1 MLIEG
6 CYKNILK
13 ELFTISPGLNLHE
26 KKKIVKNKTNFY
38 MIKKHLRTIKNLQ
51 EAITKLFS
59 PFSSTFLDS
68 PYAPNFELFHTE
80 NL

>member
-38 MIKKHLRTIKNLQ
+38 MIKKHLRIIKKSSRSNY
-51 EAITKLFS
+51 KVVFS
-59 PFSSTFLDS
+59 IFIHFS
-68 PYAPNFELFHTE
+68 
-80 NL
+80 